1 MAQDSERQWVFG
13 AGDARPNR
21 KRRQNLIGRQWTVM
35 AHARQVLEGPAVQDP
50 PQPGNKSM
58 KAIHQ
63 LHDVFR
69 WRRSAADAVW
79 R

>member
-1 MAQDSERQWVFG
+1 MTQDGERQWVFG
-13 AGDARPNR
+13 AGDARRNV
-21 KRRQNLIGRQWTVM
+21 KRRQNLIGGQRPVM
-35 AHARQVLEGPAVQDP
+35 AHARQVLEGPVVQDP
-50 PQPGNKSM
+50 PQLGNKLM
-58 KAIHQ
+58 KAIRQ